1 MVNGHVEVGYGLRLH
16 SLGGVHHQK
25 CAFAA
30 GYAAGDFVGEVHVA
44 RSVDEVELVLSVSA
58 LVHHLYRVTLD
69 CDALFLLQ
77 VHVVEDLILHVALRE
92 RAGEFE
98 KPVGQGA
105 LAVVDVGYY
114 AEIADVL
121 HFIAKLHKFSGIL
134 LYSTIFAKFATLFL
148 EEKLLFETNSF
159 KS

>member
-1 MVNGHVEVGYGLRLH
+1 MVNGHVEVGDGLRLH
-16 SLGGVHHQK
+16 SLRGVHHQK

-77 VHVVEDLILHVALRE
+77 VHVVEYLILHVALRE
-92 RAGEFE
+92 RTGKLE
-98 KPVGQGA
+98 KPVGQRA